1 MIIILTSDICHKIS
15 GGTVYNT
22 QLFEFLKTKH
32 QKAAVEVIEDINS
45 YDFKDD
51 ASYIIDGIL
60 IDERLN
66 VNSLKRYKICF
77 LIHLWPSVNRLG
89 VNKNRLITVEKLI
102 CEAFI
107 VFVTGS
113 ISLDYIDDVI
123 QPVTTKRCL
132 VEPGINS
139 EWSIKNH
146 FEQRPGKIV
155 YLASFIEGKG
165 HTKLLELLKS
175 LKHLGLKVDCYG
187 EILSEP
193 YFLEL
198 LSIVKRYD
206 LHNNISFKDPI
217 PHEGI
222 NELLL
227 EYDLMLHFSDYE
239 SFGMGILEALCTH
252 LPCVITPTGN
262 YKKYQSLGILGI
274 LNSFDVE
281 EMTVVV
287 EGILNSPDKYL
298 RLRESVKGLNIQS
311 WETNFELLL
320 SKIKNL

>member
-1 MIIILTSDICHKIS
+1 VIIILTSDICHKIS

-22 QLFEFLKTKH
+22 QLLKFFKTKH
-32 QKAAVEVIEDINS
+32 QKAAVEVIENINS

-60 IDERLN
+60 IDEKLN
-66 VNSLKRYKICF
+66 VNSLKRYNICF
-77 LIHLWPSVNRLG
+77 LIHLWPSVNRQG
-89 VNKNRLITVEKLI
+89 VDKSRLITVEKLI
-102 CEAFI
+102 CELFV

-123 QPVTTKRCL
+123 QSVTTKRYL
-132 VEPGINS
+132 IEPGINS
-139 EWSIKNH
+139 QWNTKKH
-146 FEQRPGKIV
+146 FEERPEKIV
-155 YLASFIEGKG
+155 YLANFIEGKG
-165 HTKLLELLKS
+165 HIKLLQVLKK
-175 LKHLGLKVDCYG
+175 LKHLDFKVDCYG
-187 EILSEP
+187 EKLSEP

-198 LSIVKRYD
+198 LNMTEQYG
-206 LHNNISFKDPI
+206 LHNIAFKSPI
-217 PHEGI
+217 QHDGI
-222 NELLL
+222 NGLLL

-262 YKKYQSLGILGI
+262 YKQFQSLGIQGI

-281 EMTVVV
+281 EMTGKV
-287 EGILNSPDKYL
+287 ENILSSPAKYL
-298 RLRESVKGLNIQS
+298 QLIESVKGINVQS

-320 SKIKNL
+320 SKIENL